1 MKKEIKELF
10 DEDLDLSSEE
20 KAVVLMFL
28 IMLLCFIFMIVGII
42 VWGIGNIIILVF
54 GINATWKFWQGLL
67 IGIVLCLIKMIL

>member
-1 MKKEIKELF
+1 
-10 DEDLDLSSEE
+10 
-20 KAVVLMFL
+20 
-28 IMLLCFIFMIVGII
+28 MIVGII